1 MPTLEQLWLALYVII
16 DLQRRGRLQFDLRVG
31 DLPLIEFIDAA
42 LARRRRDRTE
52 VAGEGLIE
60 IIRAMRNELL
70 ELFGRRYQPTLDL
83 ALTIEAAA
91 FRRAGAGG
99 IAEALVRTRR
109 VLLASIED
117 SLPVRRS
124 AQVSDDVSF
133 ARLTIRESLEIK
145 PIKQPR
151 KPPPRQRYANAVLL
165 DKRTQRRLEASVSL
179 EPEQRV
185 VLRLDIGQLAHS
197 HVIGPVAFPEQRVQ
211 RDIDLDVMVS
221 SSDFDVTDGR
231 ADGNVAHGKFF
242 LPGDGGPASSPSNT
256 RFLRFPLRAPR
267 EAGQAF
273 CRISYYYRNAL
284 LQSQQLV
291 ASIGKAGG
299 FRIQTDFT
307 QSENL
312 THLDVIPDRPR
323 VSVLTNANGAGVH
336 QIVLRR
342 QSDAANTAADGHTF
356 QIKDDVIRKTVA
368 NLRRELEERSPVA
381 MRRTPR
387 QLEDD
392 LRVAARH
399 GWDLYVQ
406 GPAKRTH
413 ELQPVFDDPAGY
425 VIQVVRPT
433 TSAFVFPWAFIYEIP
448 LLTDRPA
455 VCKLISQWDGKQSLI
470 DGLPRQCPHGPH
482 VENVLCPFGF
492 WGFRYCIE
500 QLASSDQPVLTLPVD
515 DSRDFVMAQAE
526 YGIDPDV
533 LTTHVANLRSTLAGT
548 YPKAQLVE
556 GKTKDN
562 IRKLLGQ
569 DLTLAYFYCHGE
581 RPNSASPDTYLGVG
595 KRETL
600 SAGEF
605 IGWVVAWQHLKM
617 KIWNQVRPLIFINAC
632 HSLAIYPET
641 LTSYVD
647 AFVGTAHAAGVIGT
661 EIKVEAGIAADVAE
675 RFFSEL
681 LKGRNVE
688 TALRQIRFDYLAQGN
703 IFGLAYTPYCWADLR
718 IDKPPAA
725 QLS

>member
-1 MPTLEQLWLALYVII
+1 
-16 DLQRRGRLQFDLRVG
+16 
-31 DLPLIEFIDAA
+31 
-42 LARRRRDRTE
+42 
-52 VAGEGLIE
+52 
-60 IIRAMRNELL
+60 
-70 ELFGRRYQPTLDL
+70 
-83 ALTIEAAA
+83 
-91 FRRAGAGG
+91 
-99 IAEALVRTRR
+99 
-109 VLLASIED
+109 
-117 SLPVRRS
+117 
-124 AQVSDDVSF
+124 
-133 ARLTIRESLEIK
+133 
-145 PIKQPR
+145 
-151 KPPPRQRYANAVLL
+151 
-165 DKRTQRRLEASVSL
+165 
-179 EPEQRV
+179 
-185 VLRLDIGQLAHS
+185 
-197 HVIGPVAFPEQRVQ
+197 
-211 RDIDLDVMVS
+211 
-221 SSDFDVTDGR
+221 
-231 ADGNVAHGKFF
+231 
-242 LPGDGGPASSPSNT
+242 
-256 RFLRFPLRAPR
+256 
-267 EAGQAF
+267 
-273 CRISYYYRNAL
+273 
-284 LQSQQLV
+284 
-291 ASIGKAGG
+291 
-299 FRIQTDFT
+299 
-307 QSENL
+307 
-312 THLDVIPDRPR
+312 
-323 VSVLTNANGAGVH
+323 
-336 QIVLRR
+336 
-342 QSDAANTAADGHTF
+342 
-356 QIKDDVIRKTVA
+356 
-368 NLRRELEERSPVA
+368 
-381 MRRTPR
+381 
-387 QLEDD
+387 
-392 LRVAARH
+392 
-399 GWDLYVQ
+399 
-406 GPAKRTH
+406 
-413 ELQPVFDDPAGY
+413 
-425 VIQVVRPT
+425 
-433 TSAFVFPWAFIYEIP
+433 
-448 LLTDRPA
+448 